1 MPLAGL
7 TLKARDG
14 EGLEGGERR
23 GGAPGRRGDADLH
36 DARRRQGRSQSVS
49 ASAVGGPVH
58 SWATVG
64 RGSGDNGALPR
75 GARRGGP

>member
-23 GGAPGRRGDADLH
+23 GGAPGGAAMPISTMRAGARGTTAT
-36 DARRRQGRSQSVS
+36 S
-49 ASAVGGPVH
+49 ASAVR
-58 SWATVG
+58 A
-64 RGSGDNGALPR
+64 
-75 GARRGGP
+75 